1 MGGRSGLWYKRYCTV
16 IDTLWC
22 HSLISDDDDMVLNT
36 FDVAIVRLRYD
47 YMIVIA
53 TVGRKWGKMGRSF
66 VLHYLFDGAC
76 FFFVCFTVI
85 ANGVC

>member
-36 FDVAIVRLRYD
+36 FAVAIVRLRYD
-47 YMIVIA
+47 LYDCNSDSGA
-53 TVGRKWGKMGRSF
+53 KMGQN
-66 VLHYLFDGAC
+66 GA
-76 FFFVCFTVI
+76 FFCSTLPI
-85 ANGVC
+85 